1 MPNESELI
9 FIEATRL
16 EQFTAHF
23 YLLCRRK
30 STVSVHESFCIVSG
44 SIDRTGRES
53 VHFYARRVAIKIV
66 SFLFLNPAGYW
77 PTEAFTYE
85 TSCFASHRIKIK
97 CSNEPYFRSY
107 SHLRVSWSLLNA
119 KLREIYQARREGVV
133 SRKKLSFYITLL
145 NITATN
151 NTIIYLYI
159 SLIAHYPYL
168 FTCIPNIRSHRT
180 SLKYTTKNFVNSSHT
195 SNHRSV
201 IQRSFNHFQFNLYRS
216 QRRKISKQNS
226 CRHARFLVSISRQR
240 SCNVINRLCWLKRE
254 DERGIKI
261 RWLQP
266 D

>member
-1 MPNESELI
+1 MSNESELI

-16 EQFTAHF
+16 EQFTVHF

-44 SIDRTGRES
+44 SIES

-107 SHLRVSWSLLNA
+107 SHLRVCWSLLNA

-145 NITATN
+145 NITLAS

-159 SLIAHYPYL
+159 SLIAHYSYL
-168 FTCIPNIRSHRT
+168 FTCIPNIRSYRT
-180 SLKYTTKNFVNSSHT
+180 SLKT
-195 SNHRSV
+195 
-201 IQRSFNHFQFNLYRS
+201 
-216 QRRKISKQNS
+216 
-226 CRHARFLVSISRQR
+226 RQR
-240 SCNVINRLCWLKRE
+240 ISLILDIQATLAVLFNFLLIIFDSIYTVLKVEKYRN
-254 DERGIKI
+254 KI
-261 RWLQP
+261 LVDTHDFWFQSHVKDLVTL
-266 D
+266 